1 MALKGNY
8 IKSKP
13 LKKSKYSIPCIIVG
27 YNGVNDYKIK
37 LSVNYK
43 NLNIDAEY
51 IVDYHLIMECKENIW
66 NKIKKEFDS

>member
-1 MALKGNY
+1 M
-8 IKSKP
+8 
-13 LKKSKYSIPCIIVG
+13 
-27 YNGVNDYKIK
+27 NDYKIK

-51 IVDYHLIMECKENIW
+51 IVDFYLIIEWKENIW